1 MGKFRLKSL
10 RVPSLGWGDGS
21 LGKEIAAS
29 VRSSFDPQNP

>member
-10 RVPSLGWGDGS
+10 RVGWGDGS